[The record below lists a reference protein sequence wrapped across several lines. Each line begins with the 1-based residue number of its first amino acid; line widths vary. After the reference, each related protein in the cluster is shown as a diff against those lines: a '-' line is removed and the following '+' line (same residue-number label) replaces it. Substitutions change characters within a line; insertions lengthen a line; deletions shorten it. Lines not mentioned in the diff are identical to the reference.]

1 MTRISLI
8 SLLLYSFTSI
18 GLTQTHDDNLNIKC
32 YKEKIQWNIKEKQFK
47 DTVVLFRNF
56 INNDD
61 DKRVI
66 CDDKIFDKT
75 LEKLI
80 WDCKYLA

>member
-18 GLTQTHDDNLNIKC
+18 GLTQTHNDNMNIKC

-47 DTVVLFRNF
+47 DTIEKIKQENQLCLSMC
-56 INNDD
+56 
-61 DKRVI
+61 VI
-66 CDDKIFDKT
+66 
-75 LEKLI
+75 
-80 WDCKYLA
+80 